1 MGVPEIKRETNV
13 CAVKEWGVNEETITS
28 KPGYE
33 EASTVKH
40 PLKNGIE
47 QPGIKQPFESD
58 GPNMSMHV
66 GGKVR

>member
-40 PLKNGIE
+40 PLKWNRTTRYKTALWKWW
-47 QPGIKQPFESD
+47 PKHVNACRRES
-58 GPNMSMHV
+58 
-66 GGKVR
+66 R

>member
-40 PLKNGIE
+40 PLK
-47 QPGIKQPFESD
+47 
-58 GPNMSMHV
+58 
-66 GGKVR
+66 